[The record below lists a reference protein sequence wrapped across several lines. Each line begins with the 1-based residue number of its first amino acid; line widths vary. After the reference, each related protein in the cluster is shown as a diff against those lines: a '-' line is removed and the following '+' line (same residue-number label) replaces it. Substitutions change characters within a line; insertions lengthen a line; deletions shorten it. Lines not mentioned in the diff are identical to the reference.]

1 MGIGLGILLLLI
13 GLILVSGVTNFDM
26 GAVDDRGL
34 GWIFLIIG
42 AVAIVLALVVNQQ
55 RSRSTRVVEDR
66 RADPPA

>member
-34 GWIFLIIG
+34 GWIFVIVG

-66 RADPPA
+66 RVDPPA